1 MQRYDI
7 IVVKDKYKEPYMDL
21 TSFAVL
27 NRVEKEFEVVNG
39 LKIKMHTLSVLQQQ
53 AALSQL
59 PTSPLGQDPALRAVV
74 LQQALLI
81 YALDSVNGEKISLE
95 DATKFIQNLQAPIFN
110 EIYNCY
116 DTMAQEQDT
125 TLTELKKKVAK

>member
-1 MQRYDI
+1 
-7 IVVKDKYKEPYMDL
+7 MDL
-21 TSFAVL
+21 TNFASL

-116 DTMAQEQDT
+116 DAMAQEQDT
-125 TLTELKKKVAK
+125 TLTELKKKKI